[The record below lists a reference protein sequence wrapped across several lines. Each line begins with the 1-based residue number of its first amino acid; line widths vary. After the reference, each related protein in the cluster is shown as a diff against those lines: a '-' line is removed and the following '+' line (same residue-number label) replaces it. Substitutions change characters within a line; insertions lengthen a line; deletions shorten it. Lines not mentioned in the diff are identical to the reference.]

1 MGQRLTRLHEKY
13 SCRIIDHQEKQTA
26 TSRED
31 YVQTILKTI
40 GDGFCAFNETGTLL
54 EVNHVVCQMTG
65 YSELELRN
73 MRIDQLVESMTW
85 LEIKNELECIIQ
97 KGKHVFD
104 ITVRRKDDSFFEA
117 ELMVNWI
124 TGEHQQYVGFVRDVT
139 ARKRTEEQLIK
150 SEKKY
155 RQLFETMAQGVV
167 YQDKNGHII
176 LANSAAGELL
186 GLTFDQMMQR
196 TSMDPRWKAVDES
209 GKEIQ
214 GEEHPSMIALKTG
227 KILKSKVFGIFHPRH
242 KQYVW
247 LSVTAI
253 PLFHPGENEPYQVYS
268 TFENITERKQLSKD
282 YQLLFN
288 EMMDGFAHHEI
299 IMNQQ
304 GEPVDYRF
312 LAVNAAFEQMVDRK
326 AAEIVGKT
334 VLELF
339 PQTEQ
344 SWIEIFGEVALTGKP
359 AHFVQYAQTL
369 DKYFEV
375 KAFSPEMNRFACV
388 ITDITQRYKMEEE
401 LKFEKQRAEA
411 ANNAKAQFLANMS
424 HELRTPLNGLM
435 GMNQLLKL
443 TDLDEEQVEYVED
456 SLTSCKALTRV
467 VDEILHYS
475 NLEKNLVQQT
485 TMSFEPG
492 ELLEEVLKSHE
503 AVAREKELDLTF
515 TIHPELPSVLKG
527 DSYKIKQILTILVGN
542 AIKFTSEGKVMIN
555 VFPGVQLKDNV
566 MECHFQVTDT
576 GIGIPRERLHEIYD
590 QFWQEDYSDTRR
602 YGGLGLGLSTA
613 KELVRILGGK
623 LTAESQKGVG
633 SDFHFTCQLHV

>member
-268 TFENITERKQLSKD
+268 TFENITERKQLAKD